1 MLRIRK
7 DDIPSRRIHARRA
20 GASCWANM
28 FHNIPNITC
37 S

>member
-7 DDIPSRRIHARRA
+7 DDMAGRRIHTRRA

-28 FHNIPNITC
+28 FHNISKITC